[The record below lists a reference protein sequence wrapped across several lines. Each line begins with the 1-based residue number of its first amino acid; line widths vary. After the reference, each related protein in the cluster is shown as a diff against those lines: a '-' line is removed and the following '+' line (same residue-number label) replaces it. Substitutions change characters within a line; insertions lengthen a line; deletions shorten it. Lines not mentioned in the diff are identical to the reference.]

1 MFTQI
6 RPRLK
11 YLYNITM
18 PKKYEMR
25 VIHTYKDA
33 YETGKKYIQNINNRS
48 DAPRLS
54 ENTDT
59 KYPVQL
65 YDAKWEMSLESL
77 SNTLRY
83 VIDFLHHQCY
93 MLCINDNNV
102 LLCKLDAQSTA
113 PVFKDVLLNSVE
125 EVQLLKNTTMNYRQ
139 YNAIR
144 ESVNKNIDN
153 LRVMQCIVKPFAE
166 SNKTVK
172 DNEYLDLIR
181 GLNLPNGVF
190 ILNLTDAVI
199 LRNDGKSPFTMVTG
213 KTGLGEHDYTKHI
226 PILSISG
233 QRNYLDV
240 PIPNYDDVM
249 FVLKNPSKYGAG
261 ASADPDP
268 SYTTKW
274 EDKPLEKAVF
284 RGGPTGCG
292 YTEKTNMRIKLAK
305 MRSSLLD
312 AKLTNKD
319 GNTVDSKA
327 IKFDPK
333 YGIGSMNTNIGMSG
347 NFLTMADQSKYKY
360 IIHVDGNVNAYRLLA
375 TMLTGSLILR
385 VTSQYTSWVDHM
397 LQHKVH
403 YVPVKADL
411 SDLLDVIRWCKKNDD
426 KCQEIAKNGMEFARS
441 ILSKKNI
448 QSYLQN
454 ALWSLAEKRPVA
466 IMDEKAAEK
475 PRKTQKKSPIKNN
488 KTMKLNAI
496 LQKGTVKKQA
506 REAAKAEK
514 DAIREAAKAVAE
526 AAKAEAKAA
535 AEAKKAA
542 AKAAAEAEKVA
553 AKAAAKAAV
562 EAEKAAAKA
571 AAEAAKAAA
580 KANEYEYTEL
590 QPDQKKCP
598 KGSSAVMVNGV
609 KMCRKKKE

>member
-1 MFTQI
+1 
-6 RPRLK
+6 
-11 YLYNITM
+11 M

-33 YETGKKYIQNINNRS
+33 YETGAKYIQNLKKRS
-48 DAPRLS
+48 DEPRLS
-54 ENTDT
+54 EDATAN
-59 KYPVQL
+59 YPTQL
-65 YDAKWEMSLESL
+65 SDVKWEMTLESL

-102 LLCKLDAQSTA
+102 LLCKLDAQTTA
-113 PVFKDVLLNSVE
+113 PVFKDALLHSIDE
-125 EVQLLKNTTMNYRQ
+125 AQLLKNTTMNYRQ

-144 ESVNKNIDN
+144 ESVNKNIDH
-153 LRVMQCIVKPFAE
+153 LRVMQCVVKPFTE
-166 SNKTVK
+166 STKTVK

-190 ILNLTDAVI
+190 LLNLTDAVI

-213 KTGLGEHDYTKHI
+213 KTDLGEYDYTKHI

-261 ASADPDP
+261 AASDPDP
-268 SYTTKW
+268 SYVTKW
-274 EDKPLEKAVF
+274 EDKSYEKAVF

-327 IKFDPK
+327 IKYDPK
-333 YGIGSMNTNIGMSG
+333 YGLGSMNTNIGMSG

-411 SDLLDVIRWCKKNDD
+411 SDLLDVIRWCKKNDE
-426 KCQEIAKNGMEFARS
+426 KCQEIARNGMEFARS

-454 ALWSLAEKRPVA
+454 ALWSLSEHRLVK
-466 IMDEKAAEK
+466 ILDEKAPEK
-475 PRKTQKKSPIKNN
+475 PRKTQKKSPVKNN

-506 REAAKAEK
+506 REAAKADKE
-514 DAIREAAKAVAE
+514 AIREAAKAAKEAEKE
-526 AAKAEAKAA
+526 AAKAEKEAAKAA
-535 AEAKKAA
+535 KEAEKEAAKAAKKAA
-542 AKAAAEAEKVA
+542 A
-553 AKAAAKAAV
+553 
-562 EAEKAAAKA
+562 
-571 AAEAAKAAA
+571 
-580 KANEYEYTEL
+580 YEYTEL

-598 KGSSAVMVNGV
+598 KGSSAVMVDGV

>member
-1 MFTQI
+1 VFTQI

-11 YLYNITM
+11 YVYNITM

-25 VIHTYKDA
+25 VIHTYKEA
-33 YETGKKYIQNINNRS
+33 YEIGEKYIQNMRKRS
-48 DAPRLS
+48 DVPRLS
-54 ENTDT
+54 ENTTMEFPDQI
-59 KYPVQL
+59 KDQ
-65 YDAKWEMSLESL
+65 KWEMTLETL

-93 MLCINDNNV
+93 MLCINDNHV
-102 LLCKLDAQSTA
+102 LLCKLDAQTTA
-113 PVFKDVLLNSVE
+113 PVFKDVLLHSTDE
-125 EVQLLKNTTMNYRQ
+125 AQLLKNNTMNYRQ
-139 YNAIR
+139 HNAIR
-144 ESVNKNIDN
+144 ESVNKNIDH
-153 LRVMQCIVKPFAE
+153 LRVMQCIVKPFTE
-166 SNKTVK
+166 STKTIK
-172 DNEYLDLIR
+172 DNEYLDLVR

-199 LRNDGKSPFTMVTG
+199 LRDDGKSPFTMVTG
-213 KTGLGEHDYTKHI
+213 KTALGEHDYTKHI

-233 QRNYLDV
+233 QRNYLDI

-261 ASADPDP
+261 AAADPDP
-268 SYTTKW
+268 SYTINW

-333 YGIGSMNTNIGMSG
+333 YGLGSMNTNIGMSG
-347 NFLTMADQSKYKY
+347 NFLTMADHSKYKY

-426 KCQEIAKNGMEFARS
+426 KCQEIAKNGMQFARS

-454 ALWSLAEKRPVA
+454 MLWSLSEKRMVTVL
-466 IMDEKAAEK
+466 DEKVTEK
-475 PRKTQKKSPIKNN
+475 PRKTQKLNPGKNN
-488 KTMKLNAI
+488 KTIKLNI
-496 LQKGTVKKQA
+496 
-506 REAAKAEK
+506 KAEK
-514 DAIREAAKAVAE
+514 NAIREAAK
-526 AAKAEAKAA
+526 
-535 AEAKKAA
+535 
-542 AKAAAEAEKVA
+542 VA
-553 AKAAAKAAV
+553 AKT
-562 EAEKAAAKA
+562 EKAAAKA
-571 AAEAAKAAA
+571 AKVAAKAD
-580 KANEYEYTEL
+580 EYEYTEL
-590 QPDQKKCP
+590 KPDQKKCP
-598 KGSSAVMVNGV
+598 KGSSAAIVNGV

>member
-1 MFTQI
+1 
-6 RPRLK
+6 
-11 YLYNITM
+11 M

-25 VIHTYKDA
+25 VIHTYKEA
-33 YETGKKYIQNINNRS
+33 YEIGEKYIQNMRKRS
-48 DAPRLS
+48 DVPRLS
-54 ENTDT
+54 ENTTMEFPDQI
-59 KYPVQL
+59 KDQ
-65 YDAKWEMSLESL
+65 KWEMTLETL

-93 MLCINDNNV
+93 MLCINDNHV
-102 LLCKLDAQSTA
+102 LLCKLDAQTTA
-113 PVFKDVLLNSVE
+113 PVFKDVLLHSTDE
-125 EVQLLKNTTMNYRQ
+125 AQLLKNNTMNYRQ
-139 YNAIR
+139 HNAIR
-144 ESVNKNIDN
+144 ESVNKNIDH
-153 LRVMQCIVKPFAE
+153 LRVMQCIVKPFTE
-166 SNKTVK
+166 STKTIK
-172 DNEYLDLIR
+172 DNEYLDLVR

-199 LRNDGKSPFTMVTG
+199 LRDDGKSPFTMVTG
-213 KTGLGEHDYTKHI
+213 KTALGEHDYTKHI

-233 QRNYLDV
+233 QRNYLDI

-261 ASADPDP
+261 AAADPDP
-268 SYTTKW
+268 SYTINW

-333 YGIGSMNTNIGMSG
+333 YGLGSMNTNIGMSG
-347 NFLTMADQSKYKY
+347 NFLTMADHSKYKY

-426 KCQEIAKNGMEFARS
+426 KCQEIAKNGMQFARS

-454 ALWSLAEKRPVA
+454 MLWSLSEKRMVTVL
-466 IMDEKAAEK
+466 DEKVTEK
-475 PRKTQKKSPIKNN
+475 PRKTQKLNPGKNN
-488 KTMKLNAI
+488 KTIKLNI
-496 LQKGTVKKQA
+496 
-506 REAAKAEK
+506 KAEK
-514 DAIREAAKAVAE
+514 NAIREAAK
-526 AAKAEAKAA
+526 
-535 AEAKKAA
+535 
-542 AKAAAEAEKVA
+542 VA
-553 AKAAAKAAV
+553 AKT
-562 EAEKAAAKA
+562 EKAAAKA
-571 AAEAAKAAA
+571 AKVAAKAD
-580 KANEYEYTEL
+580 EYEYTEL
-590 QPDQKKCP
+590 KPDQKKCP
-598 KGSSAVMVNGV
+598 KGSSAAIVNGV